1 MHETRVTWDMIFQ
14 IDIDHLFITIFNFF
28 LIGIMQLCTLFN
40 SPLESYLGEVVE
52 VAMKLEA
59 ALPAGLHHTKFPRS
73 PYHAPLA
80 RVLNQNPR
88 IAVQYFLPRLN
99 QRAVYH
105 L

>member
-1 MHETRVTWDMIFQ
+1 
-14 IDIDHLFITIFNFF
+14 
-28 LIGIMQLCTLFN
+28 MQLCTLFN
-40 SPLESYLGEVVE
+40 SPLESYLGEMVE

-59 ALPAGLHHTKFPRS
+59 ALPVGLHHTKFPHS

-88 IAVQYFLPRLN
+88 TAVQYFLPRLN
-99 QRAVYH
+99 QPAVYH